1 MAEAKTA
8 SPKYAGIA
16 AALVAFQSDIPKV
29 AKDGTADTGKYK
41 YDYATLDK
49 LVEELFPKL
58 TAVGLA
64 YTAVPDVRE
73 DGIFGL
79 RARLLHETGEE
90 IGGFYP
96 LGNPNNP
103 AQAIGSAISYA
114 RRYALLSLTG
124 VAPAGEDDDGAAGSA
139 AQAAAPVAEA
149 PKKAATSVAALR
161 EEMGAMISGSG
172 GVVTGEDANA
182 IMNDVTNGKTPAQWT
197 AADLKKGKE
206 EITKLINER
215 KAAK

>member
-1 MAEAKTA
+1 MTEAKT
-8 SPKYAGIA
+8 SKTKTTGIA
-16 AALVAFQSDIPKV
+16 AALVAFQSDIPKI

-49 LVEELFPKL
+49 LVEVLFPKL

-64 YTAVPDVRE
+64 YTTVPDVRE
-73 DGIFGL
+73 DGVFGL
-79 RARLLHETGEE
+79 RAKLLHESGEE
-90 IGGFYP
+90 ISGFYP

-124 VAPAGEDDDGAAGSA
+124 VAPAGEDDDGAAA
-139 AQAAAPVAEA
+139 QTAQAANPVASTPAKA
-149 PKKAATSVAALR
+149 PSNASTLR
-161 EEMGAMISGSG
+161 EEMGEMINSSG

-182 IMNDVTNGKTPAQWT
+182 VMNEITGGKTPNQWT
-197 AADLKKGKE
+197 ATHLKAGKE
-206 EITKLINER
+206 KIAALIAER
-215 KAAK
+215 KASK